1 MDENRPWDQYT
12 MGFKIPYMTSVS
24 VTNNKIHHTIHTH
37 NNKTTHK
44 GEGVSQDF

>member
-1 MDENRPWDQYT
+1 